1 MLLAQ
6 SYNLLIDAQNKL
18 SEMKKEK
25 DKGVLSIDTYK
36 RNVDQIREWHMKSVF
51 MLISSQWKR

>member
-36 RNVDQIREWHMKSVF
+36 RNVDQIRE
-51 MLISSQWKR
+51 